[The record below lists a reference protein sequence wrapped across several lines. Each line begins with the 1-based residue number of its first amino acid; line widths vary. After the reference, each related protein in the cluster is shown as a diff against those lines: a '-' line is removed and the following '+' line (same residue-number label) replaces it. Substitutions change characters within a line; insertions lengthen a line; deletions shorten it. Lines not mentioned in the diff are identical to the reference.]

1 MELDHNCE
9 CTKMKI
15 ALKWSIRALL
25 LLIVLTFFYY
35 VTKVEDFYYNQQVV
49 NASTEGQIHALDEK
63 LLKAQEEGIIAA
75 QGLDAAGVKI
85 AELTATIEELKTKG
99 KKK

>member
-1 MELDHNCE
+1 MD
-9 CTKMKI
+9 KSIKI
-15 ALKWSIRALL
+15 LIIVLL
-25 LLIVLTFFYY
+25 LLILVTFGYY
-35 VTKVEDFYYNQQVV
+35 VIKSEDNYYNQMVV
-49 NASTEGQIHALDEK
+49 NTNLESQIHTINEK